1 MAGKCVAKIAA
12 VTFRPDFPYEDVDET
27 VALANDRIY
36 GLAANVWDPT
46 ATAGRT
52 LMETVTVNGCNPM
65 PDHHRLRAQRPWPWP
80 RGRRA
85 RIRRVLRDQARPLA
99 A

>member
-1 MAGKCVAKIAA
+1 LAGKCVAKIAA
-12 VTFRPDFPYEDVDET
+12 VTFRPHFPHEDVDET

-52 LMETVTVNGCNPM
+52 LMETVTVNGGGPM
-65 PDHHRLRAQRPWPWP
+65 LGHHRLQAQRAWP

-85 RIRRVLRDQARPLA
+85 RIRRVLRDQAHPLA